1 MHLVCA
7 HRAFDYR
14 PEPLV
19 RRPDASGQ
27 CAWYGQLM
35 PDSVLDA
42 RPSESVAVKLGGEMR
57 PYLQRLGVTSE
68 SLGIIGLAALL
79 LTLHGFTRAEIA
91 GVRQELGSLRQEL
104 GSLRQEVHLLG
115 ERVARIE
122 GKLDIGA
129 PTKDSAEI
137 DRSPSSQSAQAKAE
151 MPLATN
157 PERADR

>member
-1 MHLVCA
+1 MHLVRV

-79 LTLHGFTRAEIA
+79 LTLHGFTRADIA
-91 GVRQELGSLRQEL
+91 GVRQELGSLRQE
-104 GSLRQEVHLLG
+104 VHSLG

-129 PTKDSAEI
+129 PTKNSAEI

>member
-1 MHLVCA
+1 
-7 HRAFDYR
+7 
-14 PEPLV
+14 
-19 RRPDASGQ
+19 
-27 CAWYGQLM
+27 M

-42 RPSESVAVKLGGEMR
+42 RPSESVAVKIGGEMR

-68 SLGIIGLAALL
+68 LLGIIGLAALL
-79 LTLHGFTRAEIA
+79 LTLHGFTRADIA
-91 GVRQELGSLRQEL
+91 GVRQEL

-122 GKLDIGA
+122 VKLDIGA